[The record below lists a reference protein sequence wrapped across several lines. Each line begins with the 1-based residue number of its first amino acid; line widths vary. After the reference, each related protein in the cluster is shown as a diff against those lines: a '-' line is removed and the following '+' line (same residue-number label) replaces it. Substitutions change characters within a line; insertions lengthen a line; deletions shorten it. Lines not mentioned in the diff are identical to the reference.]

1 MFKIE
6 FATDNAAF
14 GEDGTDEVAN
24 VLRHVVELVE
34 GGYLGGPLTDSNGN
48 QIGAWSMSLPEPEL
62 EESTSVH

>member
-14 GEDGTDEVAN
+14 VEDGADEVAG
-24 VLRHVVELVE
+24 VLRHVIELVE

-48 QIGAWSMSLPEPEL
+48 QIGAWSLSLPEPEL
-62 EESTSVH
+62 EEPESVH